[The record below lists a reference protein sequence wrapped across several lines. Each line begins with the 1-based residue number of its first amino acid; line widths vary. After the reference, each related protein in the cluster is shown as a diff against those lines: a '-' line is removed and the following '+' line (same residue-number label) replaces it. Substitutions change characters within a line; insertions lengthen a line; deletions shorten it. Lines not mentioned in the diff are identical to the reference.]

1 MGKDYEVGSEAPDL
15 IYTSSAD
22 IYSSGTI
29 HFNHSTARGIDN
41 LFWEWDDE
49 FAQLD
54 LPLEFNL
61 SDIEI
66 IEDHI
71 NLRTWEDF
79 DSEEQTQKEIES
91 FRKRL
96 DDSEI

>member
-1 MGKDYEVGSEAPDL
+1 MGKNYEVGSEAPDI
-15 IYTSSAD
+15 IYCTAD
-22 IYSSGTI
+22 
-29 HFNHSTARGIDN
+29 D
-41 LFWEWDDE
+41 LFWEWEEE

-66 IEDHI
+66 V
-71 NLRTWEDF
+71 

-96 DDSEI
+96 DEPEI

>member
-15 IYTSSAD
+15 IFTSSAD

-29 HFNHSTARGIDN
+29 YFNGSTATGVDD
-41 LFWEWDDE
+41 LLWEWDDE